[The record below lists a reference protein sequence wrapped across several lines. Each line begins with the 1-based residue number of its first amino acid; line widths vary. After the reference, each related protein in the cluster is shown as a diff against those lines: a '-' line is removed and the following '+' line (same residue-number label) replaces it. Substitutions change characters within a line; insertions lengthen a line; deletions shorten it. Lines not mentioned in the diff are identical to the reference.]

1 MSKENQTPTSS
12 MPPNATQGTNP
23 FAAFDPM
30 TAWTASQAAFQKM
43 FTDAQSRAQAFV
55 DEYATLEA
63 QMVARAKTA
72 IETWSQ
78 LAQEALAYSAQLS
91 AQARKLGLETA
102 RKMNAGA

>member
-12 MPPNATQGTNP
+12 MPPNAQGANP
-23 FAAFDPM
+23 FTAFDPM

-55 DEYATLEA
+55 DEYASLEA
-63 QMVARAKTA
+63 QMLARAKTA

-91 AQARKLGLETA
+91 AQARKLGLDTA
-102 RKMNAGA
+102 RKMSAGA